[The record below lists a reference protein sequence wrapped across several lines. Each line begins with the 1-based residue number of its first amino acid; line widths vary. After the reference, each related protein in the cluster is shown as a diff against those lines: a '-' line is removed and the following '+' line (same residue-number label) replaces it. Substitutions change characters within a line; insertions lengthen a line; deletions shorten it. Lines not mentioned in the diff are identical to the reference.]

1 VRALFE
7 NTLRKLKRDKDLP
20 LSALARK
27 GATHVVGLVSAPVWL
42 FGVNRVGSGVR
53 TVGRPRIDNAGHM
66 EIGDRVTIRSVPV
79 PAELTTTPG
88 ARLTIGSDTFV
99 NYGASLG
106 ATGSI
111 MLGARV
117 NVGPYV
123 MIIDTQFHDLY
134 DRSLVPPPQ
143 PVVIE
148 DDVFLG
154 AKCSVLPGVRIGRG
168 AVVGTGSVVTKDVEA
183 FTIVAGVPAREIKR
197 LDPSRFVVR

>member
-1 VRALFE
+1 
-7 NTLRKLKRDKDLP
+7 
-20 LSALARK
+20 
-27 GATHVVGLVSAPVWL
+27 VVGLVSAPLWL
-42 FGVNRVGSGVR
+42 IGVDEVGAGVR
-53 TVGRPRIDNAGHM
+53 TLGRPRIDNAGHM
-66 EIGDRVTIRSVPV
+66 QIGDRVTIRSVPV
-79 PAELTTTPG
+79 AAELTTTAN
-88 ARLTIGSDTFV
+88 ARLVIGDDTFI

-111 MLGARV
+111 SLGARV

-154 AKCSVLPGVRIGRG
+154 AKSSVLPGVRIGRG
-168 AVVGTGSVVTKDVEA
+168 AVVGTGAVVTKDVEP
-183 FTIVAGVPAREIKR
+183 FTIVAGVPAREVSR